1 MFRLTSSLLLMRARG
16 SRSNGLPVLV
26 GLLIALGAQAQTAPA
41 ITAQQIIERIQKEVG
56 VPWRAQTVDTFK
68 AGDPNTPVTGV
79 AVTMMATLDVLQ
91 RAAAKGDNLVI
102 THEPT
107 FYTHQ
112 DSIADL
118 EKAND
123 PVWAAK
129 EAFIKEH
136 HMVVWRFHDHWH
148 MRKPDGIQFGMTKA
162 LGWEKYQSA
171 ENPHL
176 FTLPETTVGDLAAFL
191 KKRLALNVMRVVGD
205 GEMKVTKIGLLPG
218 AGGTQ
223 MQVKALERG
232 DVEVLIIGEVPEW
245 ETVEYVDDA
254 HAAGQRKALIMLTH
268 IPSEQAGMEECAKW
282 MKGFVTEVPVEF
294 VAAKQPFWEPK

>member
-1 MFRLTSSLLLMRARG
+1 MRARG

-176 FTLPETTVGDLAAFL
+176 FT
-191 KKRLALNVMRVVGD
+191 RVVGD
-205 GEMKVTKIGLLPG
+205 GEMKVTKIGLFPG

-268 IPSEQAGMEECAKW
+268 IPSEQAGMEECARW
-282 MKGFVTEVPVEF
+282 MKGFVKEVPVEF